1 MRIFLLF
8 FFFITSLEPLDY
20 ELLTILNFFFK
31 NLFSLRITSKPEVSM
46 GTQLDGIPTSS
57 PTYWSAKGLTNVE
70 NVAYT
75 LRLEVD
81 ASGTQVAGMVW
92 CELEKRWD
100 VVGVLSLSTSNK
112 LEISS
117 LRPMV
122 CTFTPKLHKP
132 ENHNGNILFAEF
144 TRFQCYNV
152 PRQKRSVGGEND
164 GGGGSSKEYKSKKL
178 KFK

>member
-1 MRIFLLF
+1 M
-8 FFFITSLEPLDY
+8 
-20 ELLTILNFFFK
+20 
-31 NLFSLRITSKPEVSM
+31 
-46 GTQLDGIPTSS
+46 
-57 PTYWSAKGLTNVE
+57 TNIE

-81 ASGTQVAGMVW
+81 ASGAQVAGMVW
-92 CELEKRWD
+92 CKLEKRWD
-100 VVGVLSLSTSNK
+100 IVGVMSLSTSNK

-132 ENHNGNILFAEF
+132 ENHNGNKLFAEF

-152 PRQKRSVGGEND
+152 PRKKRSVGGEND
-164 GGGGSSKEYKSKKL
+164 GGVGSSKEYKSKKL